1 MGLAVMLLTQLGACC
16 SICVVVV
23 LTILLHEQD
32 GTAGDTIGA
41 VEGAAYHTYQNR
53 ATASI
58 DCGEKHLVL
67 AAVTGERPTDQWAQL
82 LSRQSDVQIEEVL
95 ADDLFFPQPPQI
107 LGAPVPHEDAHLRGV
122 GVGERADL
130 NLERCSVSAPRRYVI
145 SATRMMR
152 RSKCA

>member
-58 DCGEKHLVL
+58 DCG
-67 AAVTGERPTDQWAQL
+67 RSISCW
-82 LSRQSDVQIEEVL
+82 
-95 ADDLFFPQPPQI
+95 PPS
-107 LGAPVPHEDAHLRGV
+107 PV
-122 GVGERADL
+122 
-130 NLERCSVSAPRRYVI
+130 SVRRI
-145 SATRMMR
+145 SG
-152 RSKCA
+152 RSS